1 MDGYHVQD
9 RRMLT
14 EKRER
19 SRAAVSKPQ
28 KRRGKIAKNYEGRNK
43 SETNLKKAR
52 RGKVSPM
59 KFSESLVRDSF
70 GQLVA
75 YGVTDHRD
83 RLTMAHRVLYVLLK
97 IKRSPECRFR
107 RRGE

>member
-1 MDGYHVQD
+1 M
-9 RRMLT
+9 
-14 EKRER
+14 
-19 SRAAVSKPQ
+19 SKPQ
-28 KRRGKIAKNYEGRNK
+28 KRREKIVKNYEGRNK
-43 SETNLKKAR
+43 SKTNFKKAR

-75 YGVTDHRD
+75 YGVTDRRD
-83 RLTMAHRVLYVLLK
+83 RLTMAHRVHTGDRRVLYVLLK
-97 IKRSPECRFR
+97 IKRSPECRLR